1 MILFSW
7 APVQAEGGEGV
18 RSYAES
24 MVAVP
29 AGVAAAVVIVDAIH
43 SFLSTSQNKG
53 GHTSVIKH
61 MMMFISY
68 ILTQENEDL
77 ALFYIVNA
85 DFSSSFRSVW
95 HSYCVWHLIL
105 II

>member
-29 AGVAAAVVIVDAIH
+29 AGVVAAVVIVGAIH
-43 SFLSTSQNKG
+43 
-53 GHTSVIKH
+53 
-61 MMMFISY
+61 
-68 ILTQENEDL
+68 
-77 ALFYIVNA
+77 
-85 DFSSSFRSVW
+85 
-95 HSYCVWHLIL
+95 
-105 II
+105 